1 MNTYRVFERRNI
13 MAGGTPQTR
22 IKELRKSSNITQQQL
37 ANYLGVDQSLI
48 PKLEN
53 GSRKLNIS
61 IIEKLCSLFRCS
73 EEYLMGEN
81 SNYVPLNFAFRASE
95 IQAGDLESI
104 AAVNKI
110 IMNLRYMNEILQED
124 VE

>member
-1 MNTYRVFERRNI
+1 MN
-13 MAGGTPQTR
+13 GGKLQTR

-61 IIEKLCSLFRCS
+61 LMEKLCNLFRCS

-81 SNYVPLNFAFRASE
+81 SDYVPLNFAFRANE
-95 IQAGDLESI
+95 IQAEDLESI
-104 AAVNKI
+104 ASVNKI
-110 IMNLRYMNEILQED
+110 IMNLRYMNEILKED
-124 VE
+124 IE